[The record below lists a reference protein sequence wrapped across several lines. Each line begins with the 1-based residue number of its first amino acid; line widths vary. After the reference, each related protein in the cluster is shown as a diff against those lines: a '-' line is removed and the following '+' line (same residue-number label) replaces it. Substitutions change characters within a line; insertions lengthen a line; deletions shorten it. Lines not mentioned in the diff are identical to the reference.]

1 MQTQRRDTPES
12 CHVGRASRPTILR
25 GPGPAFSASRFPLS
39 LLRFGSMTQMTKW
52 LYLLTLAVWIGSI
65 VFFSFVVAPTVFKV
79 LKPEDAAKL
88 QRAVFPKY
96 YLVGMICAALGIM
109 CVGLLLADNAF
120 GKWPGVLSL
129 LLLAGVGA
137 TDLWLRQTVVPHMN
151 NLRERRAAIVESGK
165 QPEPAL
171 EDEWKSLHRLSV
183 QLNLAVLLC
192 GFALLFLL
200 VFARVV

>member
-1 MQTQRRDTPES
+1 
-12 CHVGRASRPTILR
+12 
-25 GPGPAFSASRFPLS
+25 
-39 LLRFGSMTQMTKW
+39 MTQMTKW

-65 VFFSFVVAPTVFKV
+65 IFFSFVVAPTVFKV

-96 YLVGMICAALGIM
+96 YLVGMICAALGIV
-109 CVGLLLADNAF
+109 CVGLLLADAAF
-120 GKWPGVLSL
+120 GKWPGVFSL

-151 NLRERRAAIVESGK
+151 DLRERRAAVVASNQ
-165 QPEPAL
+165 QPDPAL
-171 EDEWKSLHRLSV
+171 EDEWKALHRLIV

-200 VFARVV
+200 VYARVV

>member
-1 MQTQRRDTPES
+1 
-12 CHVGRASRPTILR
+12 
-25 GPGPAFSASRFPLS
+25 
-39 LLRFGSMTQMTKW
+39 MTQMTKW

-65 VFFSFVVAPTVFKV
+65 VFFSFVVAPTIFKV

-96 YLVGMICAALGIM
+96 YLVGMICTALGII

-120 GKWPGVLSL
+120 GKWPAVLSL

-151 NLRERRAAIVESGK
+151 DLRERRATIVDSGQ
-165 QPEPAL
+165 QPDPAL
-171 EDEWKSLHRLSV
+171 EDEWKSLHKLSV

-192 GFALLFLL
+192 GFALIFLL
-200 VFARVV
+200 VYARVV